1 MRVRPHK
8 LWHVQI
14 GLVAAAAER
23 PTLQAFTVW
32 HSRSVPD
39 RRATRHRCKGPEMSL
54 HRKLAWVLMAPWA
67 LLAVGNEAVA
77 QSADHAQAQPEVR
90 PLRDVRLSSFTCPGP
105 NDSQAR
111 ITQFAAE
118 DPAVRSGLLVAEV
131 RPWLIGMR
139 P

>member
-1 MRVRPHK
+1 
-8 LWHVQI
+8 
-14 GLVAAAAER
+14 
-23 PTLQAFTVW
+23 
-32 HSRSVPD
+32 
-39 RRATRHRCKGPEMSL
+39 MSL

-67 LLAVGNEAVA
+67 LLAVGSAAVA
-77 QSADHAQAQPEVR
+77 QSADHAQAQREVR
-90 PLRDVRLSSFTCPGP
+90 PPRDVRFVVIHTPGP
-105 NDSQAR
+105 KWLPGKSLFEQPGLKEHVAHYQKLLDAGKLVLGGPHLDDRGGGMMIPASGVPQAE